1 MIVTSEGTIK
11 AVSAGYAVFLSKKDD
26 FSNDRKKM
34 EGMNAW
40 QGTLPDLKTY
50 REFQTEKWN
59 ASWNG
64 KPWGIVT
71 KDRNSS
77 GRVCQSFFPSGR
89 QEIDEN
95 MAIKAPLHVKPSM
108 YRPGQTLD
116 FHNIQTTCMVKS
128 GFKALIKVCPRSFF
142 WGGKKIPK
150 NKSNPRFRITTE
162 QYFSILTGTHVGS
175 LGTSG

>member
-1 MIVTSEGTIK
+1 
-11 AVSAGYAVFLSKKDD
+11 
-26 FSNDRKKM
+26 
-34 EGMNAW
+34 
-40 QGTLPDLKTY
+40 
-50 REFQTEKWN
+50 
-59 ASWNG
+59 
-64 KPWGIVT
+64 
-71 KDRNSS
+71 
-77 GRVCQSFFPSGR
+77 
-89 QEIDEN
+89 

-175 LGTSG
+175 LGTSGQVLGFLPGISVIQLGFLGVPSSNPQTTQGLQTWNPRPEILPSNRLDWSLYLGNYEWITELSQIFGVELSC